1 MLSNENAIEI
11 GSLGKCY
18 KIYKKP
24 KDKLKEIVLPWK
36 SRYYEEFWALKNIS
50 FEIKK
55 GEQLSIIGRNGSGK
69 STLLQLI
76 CGTIEASEGVI
87 QKQGK
92 IAALLEL
99 GSGFNPEFTGIENIY
114 LNAAIFGISRKQIEQ
129 KLDLILSFAD
139 IGEFVH
145 QKVKTYSS
153 GMQVR
158 LAFAVIAHLE
168 AEIMICDEAL
178 AVGDA
183 VFTQKCMRFINKF
196 KENGT
201 LIFVSHDMASVA
213 AITEK
218 CLWLKDGRV
227 EYLGNTKK
235 AIQLYDRYCQEQGGY
250 LKQYNSEENMNE
262 AKRIKQSNLK
272 NNEEITKVQEAI
284 NYSNALLKSKRNTK
298 ILAKMEQKQRDGHFD
313 GLANIKEVL
322 LITEQ
327 DESTNSLKGGMEIS
341 LMINGNVNTNLTNLF
356 WGYQVMNSKGQII
369 FAQNTLAEKEKIK
382 RNLCAAEEYKIQFQF
397 IWPWLAAGTY
407 TITVAVSTGEWEDHV
422 NHHWVNEALV
432 FEQLAV
438 ENMCVGIFLP
448 LTKSIQSI

>member
-1 MLSNENAIEI
+1 MLSKENAVEIE
-11 GSLGKCY
+11 SVGKCY

-36 SRYYEEFWALKNIS
+36 NRYYEEFWALKDINV
-50 FEIKK
+50 EIKK

-76 CGTIEASEGVI
+76 CGTIEASEGII

-114 LNAAIFGISRKQIEQ
+114 LNAAIFGISKKQIEQ
-129 KLDLILSFAD
+129 KLDSILGFAD

-158 LAFAVIAHLE
+158 LAFAVIAHLD

-183 VFTQKCMRFINKF
+183 VFTQKCMRFINNF
-196 KENGT
+196 KATGT

-218 CLWLKDGRV
+218 CLWLKNGRI

-235 AIQLYDRYCQEQGGY
+235 AIQKYDRYCQEQGGY
-250 LKQYNSEENMNE
+250 IKKNYTEEEMKEPKRVKQHKLENPEETIE
-262 AKRIKQSNLK
+262 
-272 NNEEITKVQEAI
+272 VQEAI
-284 NYSNALLKSKRNTK
+284 NYSNKILKGISETK
-298 ILAKMEQKQRDGHFD
+298 VLAKMEQTHKDGHCD
-313 GLANIKEVL
+313 ELANIKQVY

-327 DESTNSLKGGMEIS
+327 AKSTKSLKGGMEIS
-341 LMINGNVNTNLTNLF
+341 LMINGEVNTDLENLF

-369 FAQNTLAEKEKIK
+369 FAQNTLAEKQKVK
-382 RNLCAAEEYKIQFQF
+382 RKLHATEEFNIQFEF

-407 TITVAVSTGEWEDHV
+407 TITVAISSGTWDNHT
-422 NHHWVNEALV
+422 NHHWINEALV
-432 FEQLAV
+432 FEQLAI